1 MQKLDLINLVLP
13 EPVGEFRLRWWELKD
28 VQCVFAAACEYLIT
42 LDNSI
47 HSECHELQA
56 LAWIG
61 RQNNKIMEGTDL
73 PLCIALTSTDEA
85 VGMVGVFGLN
95 KTDATSARCGYWIT
109 PKMRG
114 HKFSAKA
121 LELVS
126 SWAFGALPLQT
137 LELAIDPSNLA
148 SIRTAEIAG
157 YFLESTL
164 TSRIEIGGTLRDM
177 LLFIRRRAVPFPS

>member
-1 MQKLDLINLVLP
+1 MQKLDLTNLVLP
-13 EPVGEFRLRWWELKD
+13 EPVGELRLRRWELKD
-28 VQCVFAAACEYLIT
+28 LHCVFAAACEYLIT

-47 HSECHELQA
+47 PSECHELQA

-61 RQNNKIMEGTDL
+61 RQNSKIMEGTDL

-85 VGMVGVFGLN
+85 IGMVGAFGLN
-95 KTDATSARCGYWIT
+95 KVDATSARCGYWIVPT
-109 PKMRG
+109 MRG
-114 HKFSAKA
+114 NKFSAKA
-121 LELVS
+121 LDVLS
-126 SWAFGALPLQT
+126 SWSFGALPLQI

-177 LLFIRRRAVPFPS
+177 LLFIRRRAAPFPS